1 MIPTTFYCGHIDNC
15 AATMKIHLSEYEHDG
30 GPRLII
36 KYEGDQNYDQADD
49 NEGIFELWKKYM
61 RNLCKDLSEREIEGL
76 RSEILGHAISVAN
89 ASGGTLGLG
98 KICPEEKKVLKEIE
112 KGFLKTDK

>member
-36 KYEGDQNYDQADD
+36 KYEGDQEYDQADD
-49 NEGIFELWKKYM
+49 NEGIFELGKKYNITITIEELTDIIAGLSCARDYWL
-61 RNLCKDLSEREIEGL
+61 RNLDSHQDL
-76 RSEILGHAISVAN
+76 
-89 ASGGTLGLG
+89 T
-98 KICPEEKKVLKEIE
+98 P
-112 KGFLKTDK
+112 